1 MNIGYIR
8 PAKTKAAAVGERN
21 RTRWTRHLRKKLFTL
36 VKPIEFMNF
45 EDGATN
51 DVRKAPWEQGP
62 RWATTRIR
70 AEQMAVIEML
80 QSRHLRAT
88 GKEISRSEVLAVLMA
103 EGLERTLNHPDF
115 GGH

>member
-1 MNIGYIR
+1 MKSGYTR
-8 PAKTKAAAVGERN
+8 PSKTKAAAVGERN

-36 VKPIEFMNF
+36 VKPMEFMTA
-45 EDGATN
+45 EEGATN
-51 DVRKAPWEQGP
+51 GVRNALWEHGP

-80 QSRHLRAT
+80 QSWHLKAT
-88 GKEISRSEVLAVLMA
+88 GKEISRSEVLAALMA
-103 EGLERTLNHPDF
+103 EGLERTINHPDF

>member
-1 MNIGYIR
+1 MSSAYIR

-21 RTRWTRHLRKKLFTL
+21 RARWTHHLRKKLFAL
-36 VKPIEFMNF
+36 VKPSEFMNPAN
-45 EDGATN
+45 GAAN
-51 DVRKAPWEQGP
+51 SVAKAPWENCP
-62 RWATTRIR
+62 RWATTPIR
-70 AEQMAVIEML
+70 AEQMAIIELL
-80 QSRHLRAT
+80 QTRHLRVT